1 MVALDL
7 NLHQEFLNLF
17 FVCAVDSFESLVDLR
32 NGSYKNVF
40 KCIKYSKIY

>member
-7 NLHQEFLNLF
+7 TLHQGFSNLF
-17 FVCAVDSFESLVDLR
+17 CAVDSFESLVNLR

-40 KCIKYSKIY
+40 KCIK